1 MRVVLDT
8 NIYISGLFFG
18 GIPRKILDLVE
29 EKFIAPCFIIKTFT
43 ELERLLYHEKFIK
56 QRNLLSFSI
65 ADFLNKLKSY
75 SLIFPQPS
83 KIPIIIKKDL
93 PDNYFLACAILS
105 QASFI
110 VSGDRHLLKLREFRG
125 IPIVLPREF
134 LKSCQNPERGQA
146 HYGASRK

>member
-8 NIYISGLFFG
+8 NIYVSGLFFG

-29 EKFIAPCFIIKTFT
+29 EEFITPCFTIKTFT
-43 ELERLLYHEKFIK
+43 ELERLLYHNKFTR

-83 KIPIIIKKDL
+83 KIPIIIKEDL
-93 PDNYFLACAILS
+93 ADNYFLACAILS
-105 QASFI
+105 QADFI
-110 VSGDRHLLKLREFRG
+110 ISAINTSV
-125 IPIVLPREF
+125 
-134 LKSCQNPERGQA
+134 N
-146 HYGASRK
+146 

>member
-18 GIPRKILDLVE
+18 GIPRRILDLIE
-29 EKFIAPCFIIKTFT
+29 EKFITPCFTIKTFT
-43 ELERLLYHEKFIK
+43 ELERLLYHDKFIK

-65 ADFLNKLKSY
+65 ADFLNRIKSY

-83 KIPIIIKKDL
+83 EIPIPIIIKEDL

-105 QASFI
+105 QVSFI
-110 VSGDRHLLKLREFRG
+110 VSGDKHLLKLKKFQG
-125 IPIVLPREF
+125 IRIVSPREF
-134 LKSCQNPERGQA
+134 LKIIKSKC
-146 HYGASRK
+146 